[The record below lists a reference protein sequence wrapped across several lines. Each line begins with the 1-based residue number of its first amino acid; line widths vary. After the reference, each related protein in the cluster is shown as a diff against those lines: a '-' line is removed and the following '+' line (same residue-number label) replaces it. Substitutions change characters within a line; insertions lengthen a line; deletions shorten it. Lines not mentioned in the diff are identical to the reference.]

1 MELKQSF
8 TYPPITG
15 QKHLEERAKQA
26 RQNLIDR
33 FEAQIVELYNCL
45 EVETDPEQKSTFCD
59 LMVDY
64 ANARDNFL
72 QTTTNA
78 TTLINAES
86 MSLQQIK
93 DKYAIKNK
101 HRIPSKPNNKKRRR
115 KY

>member
-1 MELKQSF
+1 MDLKQSF

-26 RQNLIDR
+26 RQHLIDR
-33 FEAQIVELYNCL
+33 FETQIIELYNCV
-45 EVETDPEQKSTFCD
+45 EVETDPEQKSAFCN

-72 QTTTNA
+72 KANTNA
-78 TTLINAES
+78 ITLINAEN

-93 DKYAIKNK
+93 DKYAAKHK
-101 HRIPSKPNNKKRRR
+101 HRTQPKQKRRR
-115 KY
+115 KH